1 MAAEEKERSAMK
13 ATKRGIAIAVTLGVW
28 TAALSAA
35 AALSYDLNRPL
46 HVRSAAAPTER
57 VTPPPLEQP
66 VQVEIAASPPSVIT
80 MPTLDRITA
89 EPRHR
94 VAAPPPKV
102 TKAKDL
108 SDMHCADWRGLNMGR
123 GHVQV
128 CD

>member
-1 MAAEEKERSAMK
+1 MK
-13 ATKRGIAIAVTLGVW
+13 ATKRGITIAVTLGVW

-46 HVRSAAAPTER
+46 HPQNAAARAEHVAPA
-57 VTPPPLEQP
+57 PLEQP
-66 VQVEIAASPPSVIT
+66 VQMEITSSPPSVVT
-80 MPTLDRITA
+80 VTPLDRATT
-89 EPRHR
+89 EPRHI
-94 VAAPPPKV
+94 AAPPKV
-102 TKAKDL
+102 TKTKDL

>member
-1 MAAEEKERSAMK
+1 MK
-13 ATKRGIAIAVTLGVW
+13 TTKRGIAIAMTLAVW

-46 HVRSAAAPTER
+46 LPRSAAAPTER
-57 VTPPPLEQP
+57 VAPPALEQP
-66 VQVEIAASPPSVIT
+66 AQVEITAPSVVT
-80 MPTLDRITA
+80 APPLDRATA

-108 SDMHCADWRGLNMGR
+108 SAMHCADWRGLDMGR